1 MLIKNYVKNS
11 FITLFIIPLLIYNL
25 IRKNN
30 NFDVKDYFDLNS
42 GLNIYGPKLDRGL
55 GKIVKTF
62 SDCAKNFFPIR
73 FIILQQN
80 SDIFKGYNSD
90 KRGGVDLIIG
100 NPDYL
105 FKYLLRKPLGV
116 FKNFKIGYFF
126 WELESYP
133 LFWKYKLLFFDEVWV
148 SSEFNY
154 KLFKKIHP
162 KVKKIP
168 FQVSPPFVMKKFNKK
183 YFKIPQSKFIFLFFF
198 DFASGFY
205 RKNPDGLV
213 KAFITAFK
221 NNKNVLLYIKSSRGH
236 EDKDNYLYLKNMIK
250 NYPNIIF
257 VNKYLTATQTS
268 SLLNISDCYVSL
280 HRSEGLGLPMAEAM
294 LLGKPVIATNYS
306 GNLEFMNDLNSFLID
321 YSMTSVN
328 NKYINADKNSFW
340 ANPDLSHAA
349 KLMKKVY
356 LDKVNLLKNR
366 RRVYNYQ
373 NDISNNYSKKNV
385 HQFIK
390 ENFL

>member
-11 FITLFIIPLLIYNL
+11 FISLFLIPVFIYNL
-25 IRKNN
+25 IRKKN
-30 NFDVKDYFDLNS
+30 NFDVKDYFDLNT

-55 GKIVKTF
+55 GKIAESF
-62 SDCAKNFFPIR
+62 IDSAKIYFPIR

-90 KRGGVDLIIG
+90 KGGSVDLIIG

-162 KVKKIP
+162 NVKKIP
-168 FQVSPPFVMKKFNKK
+168 FQVSLPCKKKKFDKK

-257 VNKYLTATQTS
+257 LNKYLTNLQTN

-306 GNLEFMNDLNSFLID
+306 GNLEFMNSSNSFLVN
-321 YSMTSVN
+321 YTMTNVN
-328 NKYINADKNSFW
+328 DNYTNSDKNSLW
-340 ANPDLSHAA
+340 ADPDLFHAA
-349 KLMKKVY
+349 KLMRKVY
-356 LDKVNLLKNR
+356 SEKANSPKR
-366 RRVYNYQ
+366 RIKEYNDFKII
-373 NDISNNYSKKNV
+373 NKYSKKNV
-385 HQFIK
+385 NQFIK